1 MEISPEQLRAR
12 LQSPSFEPRSAATS
26 PTATSPSMSPG
37 TMSPMLSPVY
47 LTPRSPSNGKVL
59 STYLTPIMS
68 PLAGIITEAEIES
81 TPLDD
86 CHKELT
92 LMHYR
97 RLMRIA
103 TQNNPM
109 ALPAYTTKTTARDQ
123 LARMTLVIRDFVAH
137 YDKHH
142 TASDAQECACGE
154 SLIGDIIDASF
165 NVPGVKGNLII
176 PSFPSPLRD
185 GRDYEV
191 AALVQESYAGNLD
204 DVTELWN
211 VEQFSQYNP
220 KVVPDTPS
228 TSSNDLGMQV
238 DWGALCMRASSES
251 NLLHYFSD
259 VPVDI
264 LDLKRSQVHL
274 TKVMLKG
281 RRARI
286 SVAWPPTG
294 RSRSVSETSEVDID
308 WVRVRTMAA
317 AQRLR
322 LGREIESEEMIE
334 NALNVLEELM
344 GD

>member
-1 MEISPEQLRAR
+1 YEI
-12 LQSPSFEPRSAATS
+12 
-26 PTATSPSMSPG
+26 
-37 TMSPMLSPVY
+37 
-47 LTPRSPSNGKVL
+47 
-59 STYLTPIMS
+59 
-68 PLAGIITEAEIES
+68 
-81 TPLDD
+81 
-86 CHKELT
+86 
-92 LMHYR
+92 
-97 RLMRIA
+97 
-103 TQNNPM
+103 
-109 ALPAYTTKTTARDQ
+109 
-123 LARMTLVIRDFVAH
+123 
-137 YDKHH
+137 
-142 TASDAQECACGE
+142 
-154 SLIGDIIDASF
+154 
-165 NVPGVKGNLII
+165 
-176 PSFPSPLRD
+176 
-185 GRDYEV
+185 

-228 TSSNDLGMQV
+228 TSINDLGLKV

-259 VPVDI
+259 VPVDM

-308 WVRVRTMAA
+308 WVSVRKMAA

-344 GD
+344 GE